1 MILRLDCRLR
11 SGIRIEL
18 AFTICER
25 NNQMA
30 TKAVAFT
37 HLLLIGIAGVVFCLL
52 VQPATAAPN
61 HLCIEGRPQVHT
73 AAAAAYRRKDYA
85 AAFRH
90 FKQQAYRGNA
100 YAQMKLGIMYLRGQG
115 VPQDYWLAV
124 KWTRAAAEQG
134 NANAQCNL
142 GFFYLDG
149 ICVQQDSVL
158 AHMWFNLAAGAGH
171 KDARAKREIVA
182 AWRISSAELLEAQE
196 LATEWL
202 AAHR

>member
-1 MILRLDCRLR
+1 
-11 SGIRIEL
+11 
-18 AFTICER
+18 
-25 NNQMA
+25 MA
-30 TKAVAFT
+30 TKATAFT
-37 HLLLIGIAGVVFCLL
+37 CLRLIGIAGVVVSSLG
-52 VQPATAAPN
+52 QPAAAAPN
-61 HLCIEGRPQVHT
+61 HLCIEGRSKVHT
-73 AAAAAYRRKDYA
+73 AATAAYRRKDYA

-90 FKQQAYRGNA
+90 FKPQAHRGNA

-115 VPQDYWLAV
+115 VPQDYWLAA

-142 GFFYLDG
+142 GFMYLDG
-149 ICVQQDSVL
+149 ICVPQDSVL

-182 AWRISSAELLEAQE
+182 AWRVTSAELLEAQR
-196 LATEWL
+196 LAADWL

>member
-1 MILRLDCRLR
+1 MIVGFELEYDKELDLTYPLW
-11 SGIRIEL
+11 G
-18 AFTICER
+18 
-25 NNQMA
+25 NHMA
-30 TKAVAFT
+30 TKAMAFT
-37 HLLLIGIAGVVFCLL
+37 RLLLTGIAGGLFCLL
-52 VQPATAAPN
+52 AQPAAAAPN
-61 HLCIEGRPQVHT
+61 HLCIEGRPKVHT
-73 AAAAAYRRKDYA
+73 AATAAYRRKDYA

-90 FKQQAYRGNA
+90 FKSQAHRGNA

-115 VPQDYWLAV
+115 VPQDYGLAA

-142 GFFYLDG
+142 GFMYLDG

-202 AAHR
+202 EAHR